1 MSLELRPYPEYKDS
15 HVEWLGSVP
24 EHWNVLPNRALFTI
38 IDDRNHPEEQLLSV
52 TISQGVIPQESLLA
66 STAKKDG
73 SNLDKT
79 AYKLVQLGDIVYN
92 KMRAW
97 QGAVGSSGHRGIV
110 SPAYVVA
117 RGRVPLVPRYYHFL
131 LRAPAFATEAERWS
145 YGITSDQWSLRPDHF
160 RLIYSTLPPLDEQSA
175 IVHFLD
181 RIDLRFRRLI
191 RAKRRQIELLNEQKQ
206 AIIHQAV
213 TRGLDSD
220 VPLKPSGVE
229 WLGDVPAHWEM
240 RRLKDLFTEVDDR
253 SATGS
258 EELLSLRMYE
268 GLVPHQLVS
277 SKPISSNALIGYKK
291 VQPRNV
297 VMNRMRAATGLFAV
311 ASSNGLVS
319 PDYAIFERKTVLSE
333 EYFVYLFKT
342 QMMRDIFKIESK
354 GLGTGSSGFMRLYT
368 DRFGSIRVPFPPPVE
383 QEAIV
388 MQLNESTTELN
399 DAMDRMRSEIDL
411 IREYRT
417 RLIADVV
424 TGKVDV
430 RGVELPELDEDDD
443 VMWDDGGAEDDDLM
457 GHDEELSEQA
467 ADN

>member
-1 MSLELRPYPEYKDS
+1 
-15 HVEWLGSVP
+15 
-24 EHWNVLPNRALFTI
+24 
-38 IDDRNHPEEQLLSV
+38 
-52 TISQGVIPQESLLA
+52 
-66 STAKKDG
+66 
-73 SNLDKT
+73 
-79 AYKLVQLGDIVYN
+79 
-92 KMRAW
+92 
-97 QGAVGSSGHRGIV
+97 
-110 SPAYVVA
+110 
-117 RGRVPLVPRYYHFL
+117 
-131 LRAPAFATEAERWS
+131 
-145 YGITSDQWSLRPDHF
+145 
-160 RLIYSTLPPLDEQSA
+160 
-175 IVHFLD
+175 
-181 RIDLRFRRLI
+181 
-191 RAKRRQIELLNEQKQ
+191 
-206 AIIHQAV
+206 
-213 TRGLDSD
+213 
-220 VPLKPSGVE
+220 
-229 WLGDVPAHWEM
+229 
-240 RRLKDLFTEVDDR
+240 
-253 SATGS
+253 
-258 EELLSLRMYE
+258 
-268 GLVPHQLVS
+268 
-277 SKPISSNALIGYKK
+277 
-291 VQPRNV
+291 
-297 VMNRMRAATGLFAV
+297 MNRMRAATGLFAV

>member
-110 SPAYVVA
+110 SPAYVVT

-131 LRAPAFATEAERWS
+131 LRTPAFATEAERWS

-213 TRGLDSD
+213 TRGLNPD

-229 WLGDVPAHWEM
+229 WLGDVPAHWEVVPN
-240 RRLKDLFTEVDDR
+240 RSVLRFRKEVI
-253 SATGS
+253 GS
-258 EELLSLRMYE
+258 HSGDYTLLSLTKAGIIPRDLDNPE
-268 GLVPHQLVS
+268 GKFPSSFDTYQRIESGDLVFCLFDIDETPRTVGLSTLEGMITGAYTRFSCDPSAVEFVYHFFLAMDNGKRL
-277 SKPISSNALIGYKK
+277 KPVY
-291 VQPRNV
+291 
-297 VMNRMRAATGLFAV
+297 TGLRKVIPKTTFL
-311 ASSNGLVS
+311 SMKLPLPPPSERI
-319 PDYAIFERKTVLSE
+319 AIVEH
-333 EYFVYLFKT
+333 
-342 QMMRDIFKIESK
+342 
-354 GLGTGSSGFMRLYT
+354 
-368 DRFGSIRVPFPPPVE
+368 IRVTTGAIDRIVE
-383 QEAIV
+383 RTQ
-388 MQLNESTTELN
+388 
-399 DAMDRMRSEIDL
+399 REIDL

-424 TGKVDV
+424 TGKLDV
-430 RGVELPELDEDDD
+430 RGVELPELGEADDVPWDEDDD
-443 VMWDDGGAEDDDLM
+443 TGDGEIEDVVTIVEAE
-457 GHDEELSEQA
+457 E
-467 ADN
+467 